1 MVSSDNAQDGIS
13 AESVPEV
20 VVQRLPLYVRVLSH
34 FASAGIEVISSEQLG
49 AHLQMTPA
57 QIRKDLSY
65 FGRFGK
71 QGRGYD
77 VGSLATRLRS
87 ILGLDAQWNAGLIG
101 MGRLGRAVAAY
112 PGFEPEG
119 FRIVAAFDADVRLV
133 GNEVGSLRVQALGE
147 LAQTVKDRNIK
158 IGVVTVPATHAQE
171 VINELVKAGVKAILN
186 YAPIAPVVPPDVR
199 VQGVD
204 PVLAL
209 QSMTF
214 YLKN

>member
-1 MVSSDNAQDGIS
+1 MVNSDNPTDGIDS
-13 AESVPEV
+13 ESVPEV

-77 VGSLATRLRS
+77 VGNLATRLRS
-87 ILGLDAQWNAGLIG
+87 ILGLDSQWNAGLIG

-112 PGFEPEG
+112 PGFQPEG
-119 FRIVAAFDADVRLV
+119 FRIVAAFDADDRLV
-133 GNEVGSLRVQALGE
+133 GHEVGPLRVQALAE
-147 LAQTVKDRNIK
+147 LNETVEERDIK
-158 IGVVTVPATHAQE
+158 IGIVTVPAAHAQE
-171 VINELVKAGVKAILN
+171 VINQLVRAGVRSILN